1 MLPARAQLR
10 PPHCV
15 QPGAL
20 APLSSPALPSRHQVR
35 ELAILGFVSFT
46 ATVIMQFVPLSEE
59 ATESFE
65 YSHVLLFVTAIFYA
79 VEISVISVV
88 VPTIEAEFV
97 GRDKGPR
104 GALRRASAAAM
115 GEEKHLGE
123 EEYLEHLIKE
133 EQSVW
138 ARFDQRLHG
147 VLDNVFGAFLFA
159 RLHPAGLRHVQET
172 KRTSAFKVLNFH
184 FMARNELLGASS
196 GRFSWSTYAKK
207 TMENRVDEMVEVT
220 WRSWLLVIGVLAC
233 GMVGI
238 RLTRISS
245 VTHVLLFF
253 LLAGWALCLAMVRV
267 RVRGRVRG
275 RGS

>member
-1 MLPARAQLR
+1 MLPACAPRCL
-10 PPHCV
+10 PHCV
-15 QPGAL
+15 PSGAL
-20 APLSSPALPSRHQVR
+20 APLSSPGARARH
-35 ELAILGFVSFT
+35 LGFVSFT

-79 VEISVISVV
+79 VEISVISVMLA
-88 VPTIEAEFV
+88 PIEAEFV
-97 GRDKGPR
+97 GRDKGPC
-104 GALRRASAAAM
+104 GA

-172 KRTSAFKVLNFH
+172 K
-184 FMARNELLGASS
+184 LG
-196 GRFSWSTYAKK
+196 
-207 TMENRVDEMVEVT
+207 
-220 WRSWLLVIGVLAC
+220 
-233 GMVGI
+233 
-238 RLTRISS
+238 
-245 VTHVLLFF
+245 
-253 LLAGWALCLAMVRV
+253 
-267 RVRGRVRG
+267 
-275 RGS
+275 